1 MKTILSL
8 LFVAY
13 IFSACSQT
21 TVPMVVKSEN
31 FHYKQAKAIIE
42 TQKKARKNQLKA
54 AQKMRKKELNELR
67 AYTKK

>member
-1 MKTILSL
+1 M
-8 LFVAY
+8 FVAY
-13 IFSACSQT
+13 IVSACTQA

-42 TQKKARKNQLKA
+42 TQKKVRNNQLKA
-54 AQKMRKKELNELR
+54 AQKLRKKELNELK